1 MATDRLPEDI
11 QPEDI
16 LREQQEY
23 YNARAVEYDEWWL
36 RQGRYDRGDQ
46 ENNIWFAEQE
56 EVRAAFASLDWRGD
70 VLELAG
76 GTGIWTEWLAPRVR
90 HITVLDGSLEMIALN
105 AARLDAGGYR
115 GKAEYRQVDLFNWQP
130 KRQYD
135 GLFMGYFLSH
145 VPAVQL
151 EAFLATL
158 ASALRPGGVLG
169 LIDGRRDA
177 RSTSPD
183 QPPPGPETEVMT
195 RRLNDGRTF
204 QIVKRFDDPAAL
216 ADVFGRNGIDAAVRT
231 TAIHFLYAT
240 GQRR

>member
-1 MATDRLPEDI
+1 VDEETAAT
-11 QPEDI
+11 

-23 YNARAVEYDEWWL
+23 YNERATEYDEWWM
-36 RQGRYDRGDQ
+36 RQGRYDRGDE

-56 EVRAAFASLDWRGD
+56 EVRSAFASLDWGGD
-70 VLELAG
+70 ILELAG

-90 HITVLDGSLEMIALN
+90 HITVLDGSLEMIAVN
-105 AARLDAGGYR
+105 AARLEAGGYR
-115 GKAEYRQVDLFNWQP
+115 GKADYRHVDLFSWQP
-130 KRQYD
+130 ERQYD

-145 VPAVQL
+145 VPAAMM
-151 EAFLATL
+151 EAFLAKL

-183 QPPPGPETEVMT
+183 QPPPGPETELMT

-204 QIVKRFDDPAAL
+204 QIIKRFDEPDVL
-216 ADVFGRNGIDAAVRT
+216 ADAFARHGIDANVRSTAV
-231 TAIHFLYAT
+231 HFLYAT
-240 GQRR
+240 AHRR